1 MKTIFTTLLSLSL
14 TSISANAA
22 CVIVETE
29 HFENKGGWTVD
40 SLFIDQ
46 MGSSFLLAHGMGK
59 PVNDASTTVS
69 IPKSGKY
76 HIYAKTRNWTAPWS
90 KEAAGKF
97 KIIVDGKVTETKK
110 SASLGG
116 TIVGG
121 VVAGSIG
128 AVIGGTNMA
137 TATSAEHVSIIKVH
151 VLLRNSSANSFD
163 IVCYDGGGAIKTTS
177 PLYKYAY
184 ANAQNA
190 FDILRVAI
198 DKVQM
203 ENTKSSKIEM
213 SAPKSNIQELKELA
227 VLKQQGLITDEEFAA
242 MKAKVI
248 NKDVTNM

>member
-1 MKTIFTTLLSLSL
+1 MAIKSSGKTVVHYKTRLANEKEQLN
-14 TSISANAA
+14 SILKNNRNFNPTKVVCSGEGDYDFCTFYVGA
-22 CVIVETE
+22 
-29 HFENKGGWTVD
+29 D
-40 SLFIDQ
+40 D
-46 MGSSFLLAHGMGK
+46 
-59 PVNDASTTVS
+59 VNDK
-69 IPKSGKY
+69 IYCFSGTSGLFFSY
-76 HIYAKTRNWTAPWS
+76 EDIVIA
-90 KEAAGKF
+90 E
-97 KIIVDGKVTETKK
+97 IIVDGKVTETKK